1 MHLRTGV
8 YTLLLIGLPST
19 VTTAFAAPP
28 TEACTVLTAA
38 QVSSEL
44 GSSVG
49 EGTYIM
55 PTFKKTCTWN
65 IPTGGAVTL
74 QLQSLQFFNAGKGSL
89 ASAERTSVSGVGDE
103 AYYLGA
109 GPTTGLVVKKGEG
122 AFKIS
127 VYSSSLSLDQRKAIE
142 KALAQQVLAK
152 F

>member
-8 YTLLLIGLPST
+8 YTLLLIVLPST

-38 QVSSEL
+38 QVSSAL

-74 QLQSLQFFNAGKGSL
+74 QLQSLDQFNAGKGAL
-89 ASAERTSVSGVGDE
+89 ASRERASTSGVGDE
-103 AYYLGA
+103 AYYLGL
-109 GPTTGLVVKKGEG
+109 GTTTGLVVKKDEG

-127 VYSSSLSLDQRKAIE
+127 VYSSNLTLDQRKAIE